1 MTNNFNEETSLKAEN
16 IACFMV
22 AIAVLISVVNV
33 FSEWNY
39 IKSRILLGRHWL
51 RIYLSFMILV
61 DISSKFK
68 STNMNTLL
76 HA

>member
-1 MTNNFNEETSLKAEN
+1 MTNNFNEETSLEAEN

-51 RIYLSFMILV
+51 
-61 DISSKFK
+61 
-68 STNMNTLL
+68 
-76 HA
+76 